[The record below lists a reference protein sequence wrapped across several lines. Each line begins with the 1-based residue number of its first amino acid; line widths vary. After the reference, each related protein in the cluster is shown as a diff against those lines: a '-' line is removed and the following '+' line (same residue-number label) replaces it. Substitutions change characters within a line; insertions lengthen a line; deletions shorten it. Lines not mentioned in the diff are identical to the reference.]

1 MQSSSNKVIAKYVIK
16 LLKNDSLRKKMGLYG
31 QSRALE
37 KYSVIKNLET
47 RDKLW
52 KNVINIG
59 LGKTEKRLNKNLK

>member
-1 MQSSSNKVIAKYVIK
+1 
-16 LLKNDSLRKKMGLYG
+16 KMGSHG

-52 KNVINIG
+52 KNVMNTGLEKIN
-59 LGKTEKRLNKNLK
+59 KKVNKN